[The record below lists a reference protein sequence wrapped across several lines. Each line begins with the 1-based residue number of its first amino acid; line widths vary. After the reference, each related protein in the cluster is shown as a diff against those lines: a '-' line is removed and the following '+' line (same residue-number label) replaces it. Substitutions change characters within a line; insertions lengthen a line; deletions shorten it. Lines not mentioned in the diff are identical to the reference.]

1 MGATYN
7 ESREGFAATPFS
19 KEKEGHFVMIV

>member
-7 ESREGFAATPFS
+7 ESREGVAATSFF